1 MVPRGAA
8 ISTNQQHPSNVTR
21 SFVHL
26 HTHTEFSMLDGA
38 ARIPDA
44 VAAAVNDGQP
54 ALGITDHGNMYG
66 VLDFYKGCNQHG
78 IKPIIGTEAYMALE
92 SREERPARRGRKLDD
107 SGGDTDSGAKLYYHL
122 TLLAENNAGYSNLL
136 KLASRAFLEGYY
148 YKPRMD
154 WDLFAEHNEGLI
166 ATTGCLGSVVQQ
178 SLLKG
183 DYQGALDRAARLQD
197 IFGRDNLFVELQD
210 HDIPA
215 QKRCNP
221 QLLEIA
227 QTLKAPLLATND
239 CHYTHQHDAISHDAL
254 LCVQTGSQ
262 MSDPDRFKFHGDQHY
277 LKSAREM
284 RSLFS
289 ELPESCD
296 NTLWIAERADVN
308 IEFGNVYLPDFPL
321 PPEFETDDDYLR
333 HLAFEGAKKRWGN
346 RLSDEIVD
354 RLGYE
359 LRVISDM
366 DFSAYFLITWDLIR
380 HARDN
385 NIRVGPGRGSAA
397 GCAVAYCLQITDL
410 DPIKYDLLFERFLN
424 PGRKSMPDIDMDF
437 DDRYRDE
444 MIRYTAETYGR
455 EHVAQIITFST
466 IKARAAVRDAARVLG
481 YPYAVG
487 DKVAKA
493 MPPLVMGR
501 DTPLWACF
509 DQNDQYVDGFKAA
522 SDLRQMYDSDPDVKR
537 VVDVAK
543 GLEGLR
549 RQDSIHAAAVVITR
563 DPLTEYLPIQRKP
576 ESGVAPEDAPVVTQF
591 EMNGV
596 EELGLLK
603 MDFLGLRT
611 LSIIDEALRL
621 IETSTGTAVDI
632 DAIPLDDEKT
642 FRLLQAG
649 DSLGVF
655 QLESAPMRSLMRSLA
670 PTVFD
675 DVAALVALYRPGPMA
690 ANMHNDYADRKNG
703 RKPIDLP
710 HADLDEIL
718 TETYGLMIY
727 QESVMRVA
735 QRIAGYTLA
744 EADDLR
750 KACGKKDRKLIAE
763 QRVKFVDGTVA
774 SGYDEQLG
782 TRLFD
787 IIEPFADYAFNKSHA
802 FGYGLISYQTAF
814 LKSNYR
820 VQFMAA
826 VLTGVKHNLDKA
838 GVYLNDCRQANIV
851 VEVPDINRS
860 EVDFAAKDS
869 RIPFGLSAVRNV
881 GEGVVSPIV
890 EERSCNGDYKD
901 FYDFC
906 ERVPIAVLNKR
917 SLEAL
922 IKAGAFE
929 SCGHSRQGLLG
940 VAEQIV
946 DQISNRRK
954 EADMG
959 IQTLFGELDANT
971 DGFDEKIEIPDAEVD
986 QKTMLAW
993 EKEMLGLYVSSHPLY
1008 GVEASLRQATDCSIA
1023 DAPNQPQRDDG
1034 KDAFLTLGGVV
1045 SNLQRKFTRA
1055 GDAMAVFELE
1065 DLQSS
1070 IEVTVFPRTMSEHGH
1085 QLDDDAVLLVGGRID
1100 NRDDEPKFLA
1110 NRLTYF
1116 EPKSGPSELRLTI
1129 PSHQVSDKLVTD
1141 LKTLLSEHP
1150 GDTAVFLHRGKQ
1162 TVRLPDNFRVNP
1174 ADGLAGELRVLL
1186 GPEAVLA

>member
-1 MVPRGAA
+1 
-8 ISTNQQHPSNVTR
+8 
-21 SFVHL
+21 
-26 HTHTEFSMLDGA
+26 MLDGA

-92 SREERPARRGRKLDD
+92 SREERPSRRGRKLDD
-107 SGGDTDSGAKLYYHL
+107 SGGDTDSGTKLYYHL

-154 WDLFAEHNEGLI
+154 WDLFAQHNEGLI

-890 EERSCNGDYKD
+890 EERSSNGDYKD

-971 DGFDEKIEIPDAEVD
+971 GGFDEKIEIPDAEVD

-1034 KDAFLTLGGVV
+1034 KDAFITLGGVV

-1116 EPKSGPSELRLTI
+1116 EPKSGPSELRLTV
-1129 PSHQVSDKLVTD
+1129 PSHQVSDKLVAD
-1141 LKTLLSEHP
+1141 LKALLSEHP
-1150 GDTAVFLHRGKQ
+1150 GDTAVFLHLGKQ

-1174 ADGLAGELRVLL
+1174 ANGLAGELRVLL